1 MAASGPEGSADPS
14 GCKRPWE
21 DPLPQ
26 LSVKAA
32 RQGPHRLAL
41 GGLHCAVEP
50 PRSSLQCLLMVGT
63 SGPPDLGGR
72 IASLLWD
79 VHMQYSAAVEYML
92 LFVKRT
98 AAERHELAG
107 ARRVVAP
114 ELFSLM
120 RCCKTIREGVIV
132 SAEMHRRTLARD
144 SPASDSQV
152 SDEICEA
159 LLKKY
164 PISHAAAFKRSC
176 GFVHPG
182 DCHVKRDSLVAAPV
196 LPVLP

>member
-1 MAASGPEGSADPS
+1 
-14 GCKRPWE
+14 
-21 DPLPQ
+21 
-26 LSVKAA
+26 
-32 RQGPHRLAL
+32 
-41 GGLHCAVEP
+41 
-50 PRSSLQCLLMVGT
+50 MVGP

-92 LFVKRT
+92 LFVKMT
-98 AAERHELAG
+98 AAQRQGLAG

-120 RCCKTIREGVIV
+120 RCCKMIREGVII
-132 SAEMHRRTLARD
+132 SAEMRRRTLARD
-144 SPASDSQV
+144 STASESLV
-152 SDEICEA
+152 ADEICEA

-176 GFVHPG
+176 GFIQPG
-182 DCHVKRDSLVAAPV
+182 DCHVKRDSLIAAPV
-196 LPVLP
+196 VPALP

>member
-41 GGLHCAVEP
+41 GLHCAVEP

-98 AAERHELAG
+98 AAERQELAG

>member
-1 MAASGPEGSADPS
+1 
-14 GCKRPWE
+14 
-21 DPLPQ
+21 
-26 LSVKAA
+26 
-32 RQGPHRLAL
+32 
-41 GGLHCAVEP
+41 
-50 PRSSLQCLLMVGT
+50 
-63 SGPPDLGGR
+63 
-72 IASLLWD
+72 
-79 VHMQYSAAVEYML
+79 MQYSAAVEYML